1 MYLKRIPKFIQ
12 MTRYILSCIMM
23 LLVVVANAATAR
35 AMGTSKRPAAAAPT
49 LLAASPAAPSET
61 AVSHLHHSAH
71 ALAHAAKAKTAAV
84 ASALRD
90 KASQAVS
97 AAHDIAE
104 AGGKALGNR
113 LARVTAY
120 WSGEGDYYT
129 RHHISSTG
137 IHLHQGH
144 CAVDP
149 SIIPYGSVVKID
161 GLGSYLAVDTGTA
174 VVSRRAARE
183 SGHTRAQRNA
193 LVIDLYFESRR
204 EGERFAANGPKFAS
218 ITWSRPGSV
227 VTNDPAS
234 NPGSF
239 VASGDIP
246 GRSKDL

>member
-1 MYLKRIPKFIQ
+1 
-12 MTRYILSCIMM
+12 M
-23 LLVVVANAATAR
+23 LVLVAAGSATAR
-35 AMGTSKRPAAAAPT
+35 ALGNSKRPAALAPT
-49 LLAASPAAPSET
+49 QLANSNPAPNATSKTSDSPA
-61 AVSHLHHSAH
+61 HLSAH
-71 ALAHAAKAKTAAV
+71 ALAHAAKARTTAV
-84 ASALRD
+84 ASALRNRVG
-90 KASQAVS
+90 KAVS
-97 AAHDIAE
+97 AAQDIAE
-104 AGGKALGNR
+104 AGGKALGIR

-129 RHHISSTG
+129 RHHIASTG

-183 SGHTRAQRNA
+183 SGHTRAQRAA

-204 EGERFAANGPKFAS
+204 AGENFAANGPKFAS
-218 ITWSRPGSV
+218 ITWSKPSSV
-227 VTNDPAS
+227 VTNDPVA

-239 VASGDIP
+239 IASGDEP
-246 GRSKDL
+246 ARSKDL